1 MSYVQQPVYKCEV
14 CGKREPAKYLI
25 GYWFPDGW
33 WLPDGWHGSLRKK
46 GACFCPEC
54 YKAIQT
60 VKKTNKIYAES
71 RFDSDNK

>member
-1 MSYVQQPVYKCEV
+1 MSFIRSPVYECEV
-14 CGKREPAKYLI
+14 CGTREIAKYLV
-25 GYWFPDGW
+25 GW

-60 VKKTNKIYAES
+60 VKKTNKIYTES
-71 RFDSDNK
+71 RFDSDDK